1 MKKAFLLSA
10 VMATA
15 CSAFAAAPSLGK
27 SLLKSDVSDFA
38 FGTKAPVVAKAPAPA
53 TRASETLEFS
63 YSDEVYSLTMLNNV
77 KAGQTRVYLVF
88 ELAPEDLKGL
98 AGNTVTGFTVY
109 TPSDESMRTNS
120 ITDAQFFYSF
130 DLTKAEYIQDFK
142 MPNAPFEL
150 LNVDID
156 TPYKI
161 TGEEPALCFGYSFV
175 VPEKDNMYYMP
186 YDGMPNSY
194 SGAGAF
200 GVSDTS
206 EFPSGFYSFAS
217 DLGALSMSIIMEGD
231 NYPRYVGFNQ
241 TPYDIYLP
249 LGKSSTAQVSLFGTS
264 SEPIESLEFSY
275 TLDGHNYNTNFVL
288 ASPVGPGASKVFK
301 ASIGF
306 LPQEV
311 LFNENVTF
319 TITKFNGK
327 PNVCP
332 AASVEVPVAVLS
344 QVPERQTLIEEYT
357 GTWCG
362 YCTRGYAALEYIKEN
377 YPDFVVAAYHN
388 QDPMTVTT
396 NYPANITGFP
406 SASLNRGSVVD
417 PYYGSQSYDTKLP
430 IVGDILALNAV
441 PTPWMVKVDHAW
453 ESEDVLVAKA
463 EVANMLGFSD
473 KNYKIAYIL
482 VADGLSG
489 TTRSWFQSNNYSTQ
503 RPSDDNIPE
512 LNAFCRGGQY
522 GKSSVGGLIFNDVVV
537 STTGIYGVD
546 GSIPASLEAEQ
557 VVEHTLS
564 FDLSKISSTLIP
576 DKNKLRVIAAVVD
589 AHGNVLNCAK
599 NEVDD
604 YDRPSGVSGVIDAN
618 APVEYFNL
626 NGQKVSDPSNGIFIR
641 RQGSSASKV
650 IIR

>member
-10 VMATA
+10 VVAAA

-27 SLLKSDVSDFA
+27 SLQKSDAYDFG
-38 FGTKAPVVAKAPAPA
+38 FGPKASAAAKAPALD
-53 TRASETLEFS
+53 TRASESLEFS
-63 YSDEVYSLTMLNNV
+63 YSDEIYSLTMLNNV
-77 KAGQTRVYLVF
+77 KEGQTRVYLMF

-109 TPSDESMRTNS
+109 SPSDGSMKTNS
-120 ITDAQFFYSF
+120 VTDARFFYSF
-130 DLTKAEYIQDFK
+130 DLPKEEYTQDFQMSK
-142 MPNAPFEL
+142 VPFD
-150 LNVDID
+150 LNKVSLD

-161 TGEEPALCFGYSFV
+161 TGEEKALCFGYSFV
-175 VPEKDNMYYMP
+175 VPQDNDMYYIP
-186 YDGMPNSY
+186 YDGIPTSY
-194 SGAGAF
+194 AGAGAF
-200 GVSDTS
+200 ATSDS
-206 EFPSGFYSFAS
+206 SDFPTDFYSFAS

-231 NYPRYVGFNQ
+231 NFPRYVGFSQ
-241 TPYDIYLP
+241 QPQDIYLP
-249 LGKSSTAQVSLFGTS
+249 LGKSSSTQVTLYGTS

-275 TLDGHNYNTNFVL
+275 TLNGHSYNTNYVL
-288 ASPVGPGASKVFK
+288 SSPVGPGASKVFK

-306 LPQEV
+306 LPQDA
-311 LFNENVTF
+311 LFSENVTF

-327 PNVCP
+327 PNVCQ

-377 YPDFVVAAYHN
+377 YPEFVVAAYHN
-388 QDPMTVTT
+388 QDPMAITT
-396 NYPANITGFP
+396 NYPAAISGFP
-406 SASLNRGSVVD
+406 SASLDRATVVD
-417 PYYGSQSYDTKLP
+417 PYYGTQSYDTELP

-463 EVANMLGFSD
+463 EVANMLGFSG

-489 TTRSWFQSNNYSTQ
+489 TTRSWFQSNNYYSEKPQ
-503 RPSDDNIPE
+503 FIPE
-512 LNAFCRGGQY
+512 LNAFCRGGKY
-522 GKSSVGGLIFNDVVV
+522 GKNSVQGLIFNDVVV

-546 GSIPASLEAEQ
+546 GSIPESLEAEQ

-576 DKNKLRVIAAVVD
+576 DRNKLRVIAAVVD
-589 AHGNVLNCAK
+589 ANGNVLNCAK
-599 NEVDD
+599 NDVT
-604 YDRPSGVSGVIDAN
+604 YDISTGVAGVIDEN

-626 NGQKVSDPSNGIFIR
+626 NGVKVSDPSNGIFIR

-650 IIR
+650 IIP